1 MSMITTAF
9 MLLAS
14 QRVQSPSVRAD
25 APHGVSRSDTN
36 CHDDETGPMRR
47 PCPTAMPDHGLD
59 PHRGAT

>member
-14 QRVQSPSVRAD
+14 QRVQSLSVRAD

-36 CHDDETGPMRR
+36 RHDDATGLMRR
-47 PCPTAMPDHGLD
+47 PCPTAMPDHGGAPD
-59 PHRGAT
+59 RGAT